1 MHSSS
6 HFRRAEGSRPRI
18 LGHRGARH
26 AAPENTFAAFEL
38 ARAEGADGV
47 ELDVRLSADGKVI
60 VFHDPDLRRMTGGN
74 SQARV
79 EDVGTSELVR
89 WDVGSGERIPLLDA
103 VLDWARTTDSL
114 LNVELK
120 SDLRARRALVDAVAG
135 HVAAEPRAAER
146 IVLSSFDPRFVR
158 ALAARL
164 PHVPTCWLVHDEQ
177 RLLRFAPGWRLLRAA
192 GVHPQ
197 HTLLSFSLVRR
208 LRASGALVGT
218 WTVNDP
224 LLAVGYARF
233 GVDTIITDAPGRIL
247 ALLEQTQPPQGE

>member
-1 MHSSS
+1 MHSTSR
-6 HFRRAEGSRPRI
+6 FRRAEGSRPRV

-47 ELDVRLSADGKVI
+47 ELDVRLSSDGKVV
-60 VFHDPDLRRMTGGN
+60 VFHDPDLRRVTAGK
-74 SQARV
+74 SLARV
-79 EDVGTSELVR
+79 EALSASELLR
-89 WDVGSGERIPLLDA
+89 CDVGSGEHIPLLDA

-120 SDLRARRALVDAVAG
+120 SDLGARRALVDAV
-135 HVAAEPRAAER
+135 VRRIAAEPGAAER

-177 RLLRFAPGWRLLRAA
+177 RLLRSAPGWRLLRAA

-197 HTLLSFSLVRR
+197 HTLLSFALVRD

-233 GVDTIITDAPGRIL
+233 GVDTLITDAPRRIL